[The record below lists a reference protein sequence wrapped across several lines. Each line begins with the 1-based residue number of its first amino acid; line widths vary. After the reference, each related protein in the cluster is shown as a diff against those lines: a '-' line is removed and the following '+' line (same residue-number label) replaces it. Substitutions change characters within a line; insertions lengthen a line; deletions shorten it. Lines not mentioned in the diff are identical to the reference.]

1 MCFHISHVTKMT
13 IKLKTFWIDL
23 GSDNEALLHHAN
35 KRLEEVG
42 TCIISSLNHFKIQL
56 QTSLVRTQAKNVID
70 SFLSLIAKGAG

>member
-1 MCFHISHVTKMT
+1 MT